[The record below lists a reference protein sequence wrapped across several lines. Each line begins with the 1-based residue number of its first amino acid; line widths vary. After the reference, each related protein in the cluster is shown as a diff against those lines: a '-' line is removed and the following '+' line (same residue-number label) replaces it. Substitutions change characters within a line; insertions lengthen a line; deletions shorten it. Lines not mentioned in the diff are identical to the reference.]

1 MRDYDVIIVGAGAAG
16 LMCAMEAGK
25 RGRTVL
31 IVDQGKKTAGKIRIS
46 GGGRCNFTNIHMHP
60 KDYISENPRF
70 AYSALKRYGVRDFI
84 DLVESYNIAYHEK
97 NLGQLFCDVSS
108 FEIIDMLMDECHDA
122 GVEVMT
128 EVKAENTRK
137 EGDNFIFETS
147 EGSFTCRSLVIATGG
162 PSIPKMGSSG
172 YAYQVAK
179 RYTLNVIAHRAGL
192 VPLTFDAETSE
203 KFKGL
208 AGISQEV
215 EVTTSNPYGGKKA
228 KKTFREALLF
238 THKGLSGPAVLQISS
253 YWREGNEV
261 IINFTPDIDILEHL
275 KKHRES
281 DPKLGVGTVLSYVL
295 PKRLAAAITADLG
308 LVTKIADMSN
318 KNLERIAG
326 AVNACVVIPNGTEG
340 YKTAEVA
347 LGGVDTKEISSKT
360 FEANKVAG
368 LYFIGECLDVTGHLG
383 GFNFQWAWASGH
395 AAGQYV

>member
-1 MRDYDVIIVGAGAAG
+1 
-16 LMCAMEAGK
+16 
-25 RGRTVL
+25 
-31 IVDQGKKTAGKIRIS
+31 
-46 GGGRCNFTNIHMHP
+46 
-60 KDYISENPRF
+60 
-70 AYSALKRYGVRDFI
+70 
-84 DLVESYNIAYHEK
+84 
-97 NLGQLFCDVSS
+97 
-108 FEIIDMLMDECHDA
+108 
-122 GVEVMT
+122 
-128 EVKAENTRK
+128 
-137 EGDNFIFETS
+137 
-147 EGSFTCRSLVIATGG
+147 
-162 PSIPKMGSSG
+162 MGSSG

-179 RYTLNVIAHRAGL
+179 RYTINVIPHRAGL

-203 KFKGL
+203 KFIGL

-228 KKTFREALLF
+228 KKSFREALLF
-238 THKGLSGPAVLQISS
+238 THKGLSGPAILQISS

-261 IINFTPDIDILEHL
+261 IINFTPDVEILEHL
-275 KKHRES
+275 KKYRES

-295 PKRLAAAITADLG
+295 PKRLAVAITTDLG

-318 KNLERIAG
+318 KNLERIAK
-326 AVNACVVIPNGTEG
+326 AVNACEVIPSGTEG

-360 FEANKVAG
+360 FEANKVEG